1 MRREAAMGD
10 IVRIAVVGGG
20 RTGAPLIEEFLKLPY
35 VRLVGVSD
43 VDPHS
48 PGARL
53 AKDNGVFFTTD
64 ALLFGAKGDEI
75 DLLIEVSGDATV
87 KRRLKD
93 AFIQEGNRHTI
104 IMHDLIARLVMTM
117 VSGADELMASVHPD
131 DVGVG

>member
-1 MRREAAMGD
+1 MGD
-10 IVRIAVVGGG
+10 VVRIAVVGGG
-20 RTGAPLIEEFLKLPY
+20 RIGAPLIAELLTRPY
-35 VRLVGVSD
+35 IRIVGVADSD
-43 VDPHS
+43 QDS
-48 PGARL
+48 AGARI

-64 ALLFGAKGDEI
+64 ALLFASRGDEI
-75 DLLIEVSGDATV
+75 DLLIEVSGDASV

-117 VSGADELMASVHPD
+117 ASGADELVATVHPD

>member
-1 MRREAAMGD
+1 MGD
-10 IVRIAVVGGG
+10 MVRIAIVGGG
-20 RTGAPLIEEFLKLPY
+20 RTGAPLIEDLLKRPY
-35 VRLVGVSD
+35 VKLVGIAD
-43 VDPHS
+43 VDADS

-53 AKDNGVFFTTD
+53 AKANDIFFTDD
-64 ALLFGAKGDEI
+64 AMVFATNGHEI

-93 AFIQEGNRHTI
+93 AFIKEGNRHTI

-117 VSGADELMASVHPD
+117 VTNADELVASVHPD

>member
-1 MRREAAMGD
+1 MGD

-20 RTGAPLIEEFLKLPY
+20 RTGAPLIEELLKRPY
-35 VRLVGVSD
+35 VRLVGVAD
-43 VDPHS
+43 VDPES
-48 PGARL
+48 AGAKI
-53 AKDNGVFFTTD
+53 AKDDGIFFTTD
-64 ALLFGAKGDEI
+64 ALLFAAKGDEI

-117 VSGADELMASVHPD
+117 VTGADELMPSVHPD